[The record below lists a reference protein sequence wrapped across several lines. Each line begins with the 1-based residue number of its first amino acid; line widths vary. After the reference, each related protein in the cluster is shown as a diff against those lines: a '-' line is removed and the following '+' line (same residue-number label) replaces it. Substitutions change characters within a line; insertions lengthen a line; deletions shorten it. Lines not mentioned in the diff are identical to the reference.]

1 MSIKLKDDSSSED
14 EESTLVTVSKHK
26 KSSKKI
32 TKSVKRESSDEDD
45 DILHAARK
53 KQKRLKKDLK
63 DTKTRNSH
71 ENGKSAHKTKKKTS
85 KTIKKESENIDD
97 EDKTLADVASQSQLS
112 SSTKASFVDIKESSE
127 DFKWWENN
135 DKEDDSIKWTT
146 LRHNGVIF
154 PPEYQPLPS
163 HVKLYYDGKPVDLPP
178 QAEEVAGFFAAMLET
193 DHVKL
198 PIFQKNFMHD
208 FLEVLNEN
216 GGTRNNV
223 EIKDFE
229 KLDFTKIAEY
239 FQVQK
244 EQKKQL
250 SPQEKKQLKLEKE
263 EFEKPYKFC
272 EIDGRIEQVGNFRI
286 EPPGLFRGRGAHPK
300 NGKLKRRVYPE
311 DVVLNLDKNAPIPE
325 PPKGHKW
332 GEIRHDNTVQWLSMW
347 RENITNSFKYVRFAA
362 NSTLKG
368 ISDFKKFEKARML
381 KDHIDKVR
389 ADYKAKLKSP
399 KTLDRQ
405 MAVATYL
412 IDVFALR
419 AGGEK
424 SEDEADTVGCCSLRY
439 EHVTLKPPN
448 TVIFDFLGKDSIRY
462 YQEVEV
468 DAQVFKNLKIFKRP
482 PSGPGHQLF
491 DRLDPSILNKHLQNY
506 MPGLT
511 AKVFRTYNASKTM
524 QDQLDLIPNEG
535 TVAEKML
542 RYNAANRTVAI
553 LCNHQRTVTKGHAT
567 SVQKATERI
576 EELEWQ
582 KVRYKRAILQL
593 DKSERKK
600 DPNYFKEID
609 DLSKEEELT
618 IHKRIIE
625 REREKYKRKFERENE
640 KRKFD
645 KEEALPDSQL
655 MEWLAK
661 VDDLEKQYQRES
673 DTGIIE
679 VRESLKNVEKL
690 KQQVERLEKR
700 ITNAS
705 LQLKDKEDNST
716 VALGTSK
723 INYIDPRLSV
733 AFCKKFDVP
742 IEKVFTKTL
751 REKFRWAIESAD
763 ENWRF

>member
-625 REREKYKRKFERENE
+625 REREKYKRKF
-640 KRKFD
+640 D

>member
-1 MSIKLKDDSSSED
+1 M
-14 EESTLVTVSKHK
+14 TVSKHK

-112 SSTKASFVDIKESSE
+112 SSTKASSVDIKESSE